1 MKVTLI
7 ANDTTFIYN
16 LRREILA
23 KLIEEGHQVTVVCQS
38 LSHREELERIGCR
51 LYDIPIG

>member
-38 LSHREELERIGCR
+38 LS
-51 LYDIPIG
+51 